1 MYPSV
6 KSVQPLPEYCL
17 ELVFDNGD
25 TKIFDMK
32 PYLDIGM
39 FRELM
44 NENIF
49 KTVRVSF
56 DTIEWQ
62 NGIDF
67 DPEVLYS
74 NSNSKMTAKSH
85 SHA

>member
-44 NENIF
+44 NENVF

-74 NSNSKMTAKSH
+74 NSIAKITVKSH

>member
-44 NENIF
+44 NENVF

>member
-1 MYPSV
+1 MYPSL

-17 ELVFDNGD
+17 ELVFDTGE

-32 PYLDIGM
+32 PYLDIRM
-39 FRELM
+39 FRQLKKQM
-44 NENIF
+44 IF

-56 DTIEWQ
+56 DTIKWQ

-74 NSNSKMTAKSH
+74 NSIAKITVKSH